1 MALRNMQKAI
11 WLSQRPS
18 GQHSD
23 SSLHTSEE
31 RGNTLAW
38 SFLGK
43 LKPEVRSTSYSAAVA
58 CTVDQL
64 GWCQD
69 IVCDICH
76 SVRGANIQLQ
86 EKMSFATKGK
96 ANATLLLSW
105 QTFVPGRG
113 VLFVNY
119 DINEITVRCVSIK
132 LETRCSCSFN
142 VQIFYQSTRG
152 IMHRKTLLM
161 DENGEIKVPSTNKS

>member
-1 MALRNMQKAI
+1 MALGNMQKAI
-11 WLSQRPS
+11 CLSQRPS
-18 GQHSD
+18 GQQSSD

-43 LKPEVRSTSYSAAVA
+43 LKPEVRSTSYSTAVA

-96 ANATLLLSW
+96 ANATLLL
-105 QTFVPGRG
+105 P
-113 VLFVNY
+113 
-119 DINEITVRCVSIK
+119 
-132 LETRCSCSFN
+132 
-142 VQIFYQSTRG
+142 
-152 IMHRKTLLM
+152 
-161 DENGEIKVPSTNKS
+161 

>member
-1 MALRNMQKAI
+1 MALGNMQKAI
-11 WLSQRPS
+11 CLSQRPS
-18 GQHSD
+18 GQQSSD

-43 LKPEVRSTSYSAAVA
+43 LKPEVRSTSYSTAVA

-64 GWCQD
+64 GQCQD
-69 IVCDICH
+69 IICDICH

-96 ANATLLLSW
+96 ANATLLLPW

-132 LETRCSCSFN
+132 LETRCSFN
-142 VQIFYQSTRG
+142 VQIFFQSTRG
-152 IMHRKTLLM
+152 IMHRKILLM
-161 DENGEIKVPSTNKS
+161 NENGEIKVPSAIKS